1 MSRNRILI
9 VAADDKVNIAY
20 KKQLEGIFEDAL
32 EIQTL
37 TLDDDPDKYLGY
49 DLILAASQAISDQVK
64 KQAPLNARIITVI
77 RNINVLELNKVF
89 NIEPGSTAIVVSN
102 FMHAATETVNLLK
115 EIGIHH
121 VKFIPYCPGCDLESS
136 VLNQVDLAI
145 TAGASH
151 FVPERIS
158 RITDLGIKIIDISTI
173 VEIIVNLGL
182 PLERINLF
190 TLRYMKEVIDLNW
203 KISDLKSLLE
213 TVLDASANGILALDL
228 EGRILFMNKDSEI
241 YVSPD
246 KPLKIGAKIS
256 KLTKNKDLI
265 EFISSDRQSDVLR
278 IGKKDLMV
286 SKTYLKSADKITGTV
301 ISFGNV
307 SELQNMEKEIR
318 RKLSPKGNTAKYNFS
333 DIIGQ
338 SKSIRTIVEM
348 AKKSSRSDLSVLLLG
363 ENGTGKE
370 LFAQAIHQN
379 SSRRDGPF
387 VAVNFAALPENLIES
402 ELFGYEEG
410 AFTGARKGGKP
421 GFFELAHKGT
431 IFLDEIGD
439 APLSL
444 QARLLRVIQEKEVQ
458 RLGGVCPIPVDVR
471 VIAATNCDLKQ
482 NIQHNL
488 FRKDLYYRINT
499 ITLQIPPLRERL
511 EDIPQIIND
520 TMASLH
526 AQKAFSEA
534 AFQKLMRYHW
544 PGNIRELQN
553 LVHYVVE
560 LVEDTVIQVSDL
572 PHNLFTE
579 EYDDELNPIEYPSSS
594 HNEPTGSLTALEKK
608 GDLRIFTHV
617 LAELEAAE
625 RSYLKASRI
634 FLIQKLSEKGVP
646 VNDNAMRKVLSILEE
661 MNYITIGSTK
671 QGTRITKKG
680 KELLT
685 ELKTELIKED
695 YRWNSWT

>member
-9 VAADDKVNIAY
+9 VAADDRVNIAY
-20 KKQLEGIFEDAL
+20 KKQLESIFDDAL
-32 EIQTL
+32 EIYTL

-64 KQAPLNARIITVI
+64 KRAPLNARITTVI

-102 FMHAATETVNLLK
+102 FMHAATETVNLLI
-115 EIGIHH
+115 EIGIRH
-121 VKFIPYCPGCDLESS
+121 VKFIPYCPGCNLEPS
-136 VLNQVDLAI
+136 VLDQVDLAV

-151 FVPERIS
+151 FVPEKIS
-158 RITDLGIKIIDISTI
+158 RIIDLGVKIIDISTI
-173 VEIIVNLGL
+173 VDITINLGL

-190 TLRYMKEVIDLNW
+190 TLRYMKEFIDLNW

-213 TVLDASANGILALDL
+213 TVLDASSNGIMAIDL
-228 EGRILFMNKDSEI
+228 EGRILFINKDSYLHI
-241 YVSPD
+241 TPD

-256 KLTKNKDLI
+256 ELTKNKDLI
-265 EFISSDRQSDVLR
+265 EFINSDRQSDVLH
-278 IGKKDLMV
+278 IGKKDIMF
-286 SKTYLKSADKITGTV
+286 SKTHLKSADKITGTV
-301 ISFGNV
+301 ISFSKV
-307 SELQNMEKEIR
+307 SELQNIEKEIR
-318 RKLSPKGNTAKYNFS
+318 RKLSSKGNTAKYNFS

-338 SKSIRTIVEM
+338 SRNIRTIVEM
-348 AKKSSRSDLSVLLLG
+348 ARKSSRSDLSVLLLG

-410 AFTGARKGGKP
+410 AFTGAKKGGKL
-421 GFFELAHKGT
+421 GLFELAHKGT

-439 APLSL
+439 APLSV
-444 QARLLRVIQEKEVQ
+444 QARLLRVIQEKEVH
-458 RLGGVCPIPVDVR
+458 RLGGVSPIPVDVR
-471 VIAATNCDLKQ
+471 LIAATNHDLKQ

-499 ITLQIPPLRERL
+499 ITLRIPPLRERL
-511 EDIPQIIND
+511 EDIPKIINN
-520 TMASLH
+520 TMESLH
-526 AQKAFSEA
+526 AHKTFSEA
-534 AFQKLMRYHW
+534 AFQKLMKYHW

-560 LVEDTVIQVSDL
+560 LVDDTVIQVSDL
-572 PHNLFTE
+572 PHDLFIE
-579 EYDDELNPIEYPSSS
+579 EYDELNPIRYPS
-594 HNEPTGSLTALEKK
+594 HNEPTGSLAILEKK

-625 RSYLKASRI
+625 RSYSKASRV

-646 VNDNAMRKVLSILEE
+646 VNDNAMRKILSVLGE

-671 QGTRITKKG
+671 QGTRITQKG
-680 KELLT
+680 KQLLT

-695 YRWNSWT
+695 YRWN